1 MTGYNMSEEF
11 SVYRA
16 ESFGSDCVNF
26 TCIIGG
32 YYSDEQ
38 AKRATERVSRAEGI
52 PLEELIV
59 IKTTYS
65 PIREVI

>member
-1 MTGYNMSEEF
+1 MSEEF

-16 ESFGSDCVNF
+16 EPFGSDSVNF
-26 TCIIGG
+26 TCKTGG

-38 AKRATERVSRAEGI
+38 AKKASGRVSRADGI

-65 PIREVI
+65 PVKELI